1 MYFSC
6 FPGLSSV
13 LRYPDRIRE
22 FVRIKS
28 TLIREGYV
36 PDLSGSEFTS
46 FSTSENTNF
55 EKSSNSANES
65 GQPLDLRVLINRQK
79 QKEMSLLRNANR
91 PGSAQ

>member
-36 PDLSGSEFTS
+36 PDLSDSEFTS
-46 FSTSENTNF
+46 FSTSENTDGE
-55 EKSSNSANES
+55 EKSSDLL
-65 GQPLDLRVLINRQK
+65 GHQQCDLRILINRQK
-79 QKEMSLLRNANR
+79 QKELSLLRNAKR
-91 PGSAQ
+91 PTSPK